1 MQAKEKI
8 YISLKD
14 ICNKRGNVT
23 AAELATEVNLSR
35 QVVSHYLNR
44 LLESGQVKKT
54 NSRPVYWGIV
64 DYEDGDKTKNISV
77 DNVKLEDTQV
87 YNDIFMKMTGA
98 SGSQKKVVEQC
109 KAAVNYPPN
118 GLPILITGQSGVGK
132 SFMAKLI
139 YEYAVHQKVIN
150 DNAPFVV
157 LNCADYANNPE
168 LLSATLLGYKKGSF
182 TGANFDKEG
191 LLKEADGGY
200 IFLDEIHRLS
210 YENQEKLFLFMDT
223 GKYRPI
229 GDNAWKISKV
239 RFVFAT
245 TENPEDVLLE
255 TFRRR
260 ITLQVS
266 LSPILERP
274 LVERIEMINLFYY
287 KEAKKIN
294 KDIYIEADVMM
305 RFCFLKSKGN
315 IGELSNLIQMSC
327 ANAYSKQ
334 IKNEYLKITID
345 EIPRNTYEESV
356 SKFQKLTPV
365 LIHYNGEPPQ
375 LERINI
381 EKKRKEVV
389 IFLEKISKVPLQK
402 IDVSKTEYFLE
413 FKHIVNNIK
422 NMEKEVIRNNSSLIK
437 EIHTNVCHELME
449 RYGVIEDEKLIDN
462 MYLMLQL
469 FMDNGNI
476 DLKHEDF
483 MNFFNNLIPKST
495 YIAQKFNSR
504 LSNLGIS
511 IDKCIIYTYA
521 LFLSEYIKED
531 VDFHGLIVAHGNSTA
546 SSIQCV
552 ANKTCKTY
560 IFESIDMPM
569 EISIVEVIEKV
580 NQYLE
585 HVNTSKGVII
595 LVDMG
600 SLNQMYSSIKNN
612 LSGDLLIINNVT
624 TSIALDVGLKMVSN
638 RSFKEIVETA
648 KTSYTTN
655 IQYFEG
661 IAKGR
666 NIIISCMSGVGIA
679 EKLKDIIA
687 KVISEDTMDLLT
699 MEYKELK
706 SLLDENNEEYFNKT
720 KLILTTSNLSEGVTV
735 PWINIYDLMGGSGE
749 QRLKKTLKDVLSPEK
764 FEALKLEFIKF
775 FSMEGIVSRLQFL
788 NPNII
793 INEVEDIILKYEQ
806 KYSMELFGGIKLNL
820 YMHIACMIERLM
832 TSDED
837 GEDMVEK
844 LSEEEEEEFYN
855 TSKEIFHSI
864 EKKYHIN
871 LNKYELSL
879 LYELFRRV
887 I

>member
-1 MQAKEKI
+1 MQAKDKI

-14 ICNKRGNVT
+14 LCAKRGHVT

-44 LLESGQVKKT
+44 LLESGQVEKT
-54 NSRPVYWGIV
+54 NSRPVYWKVVGGK
-64 DYEDGDKTKNISV
+64 DGNEIKNISV
-77 DNVKLEDTQV
+77 DDVKLEEVQV
-87 YNDIFMKMTGA
+87 YDDIFMKMTGA
-98 SGSQKKVVEQC
+98 NGSQKKVVEQC

-132 SFMAKLI
+132 SFMARLI
-139 YEYAVHQKVIN
+139 YDYAVNQNVI
-150 DNAPFVV
+150 DENAPFVV

-182 TGANFDKEG
+182 TGANSDKEG

-229 GDNAWKISKV
+229 GDNGWKTSKV

-245 TENPEDVLLE
+245 TENPEEVLLE

-266 LSPILERP
+266 LSSVLERP
-274 LVERIEMINLFYY
+274 LAERIEMINLFYY

-305 RFCFLKSKGN
+305 KLCFLKSKGN
-315 IGELSNLIQMSC
+315 IGEISNLIQMSC

-334 IKNEYLKITID
+334 MKNEYLKITID
-345 EIPRNTYEESV
+345 EMPRNIYEQSV
-356 SKFQKLTPV
+356 SKFEELTPV
-365 LIHYNGEPPQ
+365 LIHYNSKPSQ
-375 LERINI
+375 LEGINI
-381 EKKRKEVV
+381 EKKRKEV
-389 IFLEKISKVPLQK
+389 IEFLERILKIPVQK
-402 IDVSKTEYFLE
+402 MDLSKTEYFLE
-413 FKHIVNNIK
+413 FKHIVHNIK
-422 NMEKEVIRNNSSLIK
+422 KIEQEFIINDSTLIK
-437 EIHTNVCHELME
+437 EIHTKVCHELMK
-449 RYGVIEDEKLIDN
+449 RYGVPENEKLIYD
-462 MYLMLQL
+462 MYLMLKL
-469 FMDNGNI
+469 FMDNGTI
-476 DLKHEDF
+476 DLNHEEF
-483 MNFFNNLIPKST
+483 INFFDNVMPKST
-495 YIAQKFNSR
+495 YIAEKFQIR
-504 LSNLGIS
+504 LGDLGIS
-511 IDKCIIYTYA
+511 IDKCIIYIYA

-552 ANKTCKTY
+552 ANKMCNTY
-560 IFESIDMPM
+560 VFESIDMPM
-569 EISIVEVIEKV
+569 ETSSVEVIEKV
-580 NQYLE
+580 KQYLE
-585 HVNTSKGVII
+585 HVNTSKGVVI

-624 TSIALDVGLKMVSN
+624 TSIALDVGLKMVN
-638 RSFKEIVETA
+638 NKPFRDIVETA

-679 EKLKDIIA
+679 DKLKDIIA
-687 KVISEDTMDLLT
+687 KVINEDTMDLLT
-699 MEYKELK
+699 MEYKKLK

-720 KLILTTSNLSEGVTV
+720 KLILTTSNLSEGITV

-749 QRLKKTLKDVLSPEK
+749 QHLKRILKDVVSPEK
-764 FEALKLEFIKF
+764 FESLKLEFIKF

-806 KYSMELFGGIKLNL
+806 KYNVELFGSIKLNL

-837 GEDMVEK
+837 GEDIVEE
-844 LSEEEEEEFYN
+844 LSEDEKEFYSI
-855 TSKEIFHSI
+855 SKEIFNST
-864 EKKYHIN
+864 EKKYHIS
-871 LNKYELSL
+871 LNQYELSL
-879 LYELFRRV
+879 LYELFHRV

>member
-1 MQAKEKI
+1 MQAKDKI

-14 ICNKRGNVT
+14 LCAKRGHVT

-44 LLESGQVKKT
+44 LLESGQVEKT
-54 NSRPVYWGIV
+54 NSRPVYWKVVGGK
-64 DYEDGDKTKNISV
+64 DGNEIKNISV
-77 DNVKLEDTQV
+77 DDVKLEEVQV
-87 YNDIFMKMTGA
+87 YDDIFMKMTGA
-98 SGSQKKVVEQC
+98 NGSQKKVVEQC

-132 SFMAKLI
+132 SFMARLI
-139 YEYAVHQKVIN
+139 YDYAVNQNVI
-150 DNAPFVV
+150 DENAPFVV

-182 TGANFDKEG
+182 TGANSDKEG

-229 GDNAWKISKV
+229 GDNGWKTSKV

-245 TENPEDVLLE
+245 TENPEEVLLE

-266 LSPILERP
+266 LSSVLERP
-274 LVERIEMINLFYY
+274 LAERIEMINLFYY

-305 RFCFLKSKGN
+305 KLCFLKSKGN
-315 IGELSNLIQMSC
+315 IGEISNLIQMSC

-334 IKNEYLKITID
+334 MKNEYLKITID
-345 EIPRNTYEESV
+345 EMPRNIYEQSV
-356 SKFQKLTPV
+356 SKFEELTPV
-365 LIHYNGEPPQ
+365 LIHYNSKPSQ
-375 LERINI
+375 LEGINI
-381 EKKRKEVV
+381 EKKRKEV
-389 IFLEKISKVPLQK
+389 IEFLERILKIPVQK
-402 IDVSKTEYFLE
+402 MDLSKTEYFLE
-413 FKHIVNNIK
+413 FKHIVHNIK
-422 NMEKEVIRNNSSLIK
+422 KIEKEFIINDSTLIK
-437 EIHTNVCHELME
+437 EIHTKVCHELMK
-449 RYGVIEDEKLIDN
+449 RYGVPENEKLIYD
-462 MYLMLQL
+462 MYLMLKL
-469 FMDNGNI
+469 FMDNGTI
-476 DLKHEDF
+476 DLNHEEF
-483 MNFFNNLIPKST
+483 INFFDNVMPKST
-495 YIAQKFNSR
+495 YIAEKFQIR
-504 LSNLGIS
+504 LGDLGIS
-511 IDKCIIYTYA
+511 IDKCIIYIYA

-531 VDFHGLIVAHGNSTA
+531 VDFYGLIVAHGNSTA

-552 ANKTCKTY
+552 ANKMCNTY
-560 IFESIDMPM
+560 VFESIDMPM
-569 EISIVEVIEKV
+569 ETSSVEVIEKV
-580 NQYLE
+580 KQYLE
-585 HVNTSKGVII
+585 HVNTSKGVVI

-624 TSIALDVGLKMVSN
+624 TSIALDVGLKMVN
-638 RSFKEIVETA
+638 NKPFRDIVETA

-679 EKLKDIIA
+679 DKLKDIIA
-687 KVISEDTMDLLT
+687 KVINEDTMDLLT
-699 MEYKELK
+699 MEYKKLK

-720 KLILTTSNLSEGVTV
+720 KLILTTSNLSEGITV

-749 QRLKKTLKDVLSPEK
+749 QHLKRILKDVVSPEK
-764 FEALKLEFIKF
+764 FESLKLEFIKF

-806 KYSMELFGGIKLNL
+806 KYNVELFGSIKLNL

-837 GEDMVEK
+837 GEDIVEE
-844 LSEEEEEEFYN
+844 LSEDEKEFYSI
-855 TSKEIFHSI
+855 SKEIFNST
-864 EKKYHIN
+864 EKKYHIS
-871 LNKYELSL
+871 LNQYELSL
-879 LYELFRRV
+879 LYELFHRV

>member
-1 MQAKEKI
+1 MQAKDKI

-14 ICNKRGNVT
+14 LCDKRGNVT

-44 LLESGQVKKT
+44 LLESGQVEKT
-54 NSRPVYWGIV
+54 NSRPVYWKVVGSK
-64 DYEDGDKTKNISV
+64 DGNEIKNISV
-77 DNVKLEDTQV
+77 DDVKLEEVQGYD
-87 YNDIFMKMTGA
+87 DIFMKMTGA
-98 SGSQKKVVEQC
+98 NGSQKKVVEQC

-139 YEYAVHQKVIN
+139 YEYAVNQNVI
-150 DNAPFVV
+150 DENAPFVV

-182 TGANFDKEG
+182 TGANSDKEG

-229 GDNAWKISKV
+229 GDNGWKTSKV

-245 TENPEDVLLE
+245 TENPEEVLLE

-260 ITLQVS
+260 ITLKVS
-266 LSPILERP
+266 LSSVLERP
-274 LVERIEMINLFYY
+274 LAERIEMINLFYY

-305 RFCFLKSKGN
+305 KLCFLRSKGN
-315 IGELSNLIQMSC
+315 IGEISNLIQMSC

-334 IKNEYLKITID
+334 MKNEYLKITID
-345 EIPRNTYEESV
+345 EMPRNIYEQSV
-356 SKFQKLTPV
+356 SKFEELTPV
-365 LIHYNGEPPQ
+365 LIHYDSKPSQ
-375 LERINI
+375 LEGINI
-381 EKKRKEVV
+381 EKKRKEV
-389 IFLEKISKVPLQK
+389 IEFLERILKVPIQK
-402 IDVSKTEYFLE
+402 IDLSKTEYFLE
-413 FKHIVNNIK
+413 FKHIVHNIK
-422 NMEKEVIRNNSSLIK
+422 KIEKEFIINDSTLIK
-437 EIHTNVCHELME
+437 EIHTKVCHELMK
-449 RYGVIEDEKLIDN
+449 RYGVPENEKLICD
-462 MYLMLQL
+462 MYLMLKL
-469 FMDNGNI
+469 FMDNETI
-476 DLKHEDF
+476 DLNHEEF
-483 MNFFNNLIPKST
+483 INFFDNVMPKST
-495 YIAQKFNSR
+495 YIAEKFQIR
-504 LSNLGIS
+504 LSDLGIS
-511 IDKCIIYTYA
+511 IDKCIIYIYA

-552 ANKTCKTY
+552 ANKMCNTY
-560 IFESIDMPM
+560 VFESIDMPM
-569 EISIVEVIEKV
+569 ETSSVEVIEKV
-580 NQYLE
+580 KQYLE
-585 HVNTSKGVII
+585 HVNTSKGVVI

-624 TSIALDVGLKMVSN
+624 TSIALDVGLKMVNN
-638 RSFKEIVETA
+638 RPFRDIVETA

-679 EKLKDIIA
+679 DKLKDIIA
-687 KVISEDTMDLLT
+687 KVINEDTMDLLT
-699 MEYKELK
+699 MEYKKLK

-720 KLILTTSNLSEGVTV
+720 KLILTTSNLSEGITV

-749 QRLKKTLKDVLSPEK
+749 QHLKRILKDVVSPEK
-764 FEALKLEFIKF
+764 FESLKLEFIKF

-806 KYSMELFGGIKLNL
+806 KYDMELFGSVKLNL

-837 GEDMVEK
+837 GEDMVEE
-844 LSEEEEEEFYN
+844 LSEEKKKFYKI
-855 TSKEIFHSI
+855 SKEIFYST
-864 EKKYHIN
+864 EKKYHID
-871 LNKYELSL
+871 LNQYELSL
-879 LYELFRRV
+879 LYELFNRV
-887 I
+887 IV

>member
-1 MQAKEKI
+1 MQAKDKI

-14 ICNKRGNVT
+14 LCAKRGHVT

-44 LLESGQVKKT
+44 LLESRQVEKT
-54 NSRPVYWGIV
+54 NSRPVYWKVVGGK
-64 DYEDGDKTKNISV
+64 DGNEIKNISV
-77 DNVKLEDTQV
+77 DDVKLEEVQV
-87 YNDIFMKMTGA
+87 YDDIFMKMTGA
-98 SGSQKKVVEQC
+98 NGSQKKVVEQC

-132 SFMAKLI
+132 SFMARLI
-139 YEYAVHQKVIN
+139 YEYAVNQNVI
-150 DNAPFVV
+150 DENAPFVV

-182 TGANFDKEG
+182 TGANSDKEG

-229 GDNAWKISKV
+229 GDNGWKTSKV

-245 TENPEDVLLE
+245 TENPEEVLLE

-266 LSPILERP
+266 LSSVLERP
-274 LVERIEMINLFYY
+274 LAERIEMINLFYY

-305 RFCFLKSKGN
+305 KLCFLKSKGN
-315 IGELSNLIQMSC
+315 IGEISNLIQMSC

-334 IKNEYLKITID
+334 MKNEYLKITID
-345 EIPRNTYEESV
+345 EMPRNIYEQSV
-356 SKFQKLTPV
+356 SKFEELTPV
-365 LIHYNGEPPQ
+365 LIHYNSKPSQ
-375 LERINI
+375 LEGINI
-381 EKKRKEVV
+381 EKKRKEV
-389 IFLEKISKVPLQK
+389 IEFLERILKIPVQK
-402 IDVSKTEYFLE
+402 MDLSKTEYFLE
-413 FKHIVNNIK
+413 FKHIVHNIK
-422 NMEKEVIRNNSSLIK
+422 KIEKEFIINDSTLIK
-437 EIHTNVCHELME
+437 EIHTKVCHELMK
-449 RYGVIEDEKLIDN
+449 RYGVPENEKLIYD
-462 MYLMLQL
+462 MYLMLKL
-469 FMDNGNI
+469 FMDNGTI
-476 DLKHEDF
+476 DLNHEEF
-483 MNFFNNLIPKST
+483 INFFDNVMPKST
-495 YIAQKFNSR
+495 YIAEKFQIR
-504 LSNLGIS
+504 LGDLGIS
-511 IDKCIIYTYA
+511 IDKCIIYIYA

-552 ANKTCKTY
+552 ANKMCNTY
-560 IFESIDMPM
+560 VFESIDMPM
-569 EISIVEVIEKV
+569 ETSSVEVIEKV
-580 NQYLE
+580 KQYLE
-585 HVNTSKGVII
+585 HVNTSKGVVI

-624 TSIALDVGLKMVSN
+624 TSIALDVGLKMVN
-638 RSFKEIVETA
+638 NKPFRDIVETA

-679 EKLKDIIA
+679 DKLKDIIA
-687 KVISEDTMDLLT
+687 KVINEDTMDLLT
-699 MEYKELK
+699 MEYKKLK

-720 KLILTTSNLSEGVTV
+720 KLILTTSNLSEGITV

-749 QRLKKTLKDVLSPEK
+749 QHLKRILKDVVSPEK
-764 FEALKLEFIKF
+764 FESLKLEFIKF

-806 KYSMELFGGIKLNL
+806 KYNVELFGSIKLNL

-837 GEDMVEK
+837 GEDIVEE
-844 LSEEEEEEFYN
+844 LSEDEKEFYSI
-855 TSKEIFHSI
+855 SKEIFNST
-864 EKKYHIN
+864 EKNTI
-871 LNKYELSL
+871 SP
-879 LYELFRRV
+879 
-887 I
+887 

>member
-1 MQAKEKI
+1 MQAKDKI

-14 ICNKRGNVT
+14 LCDKRGHVT

-44 LLESGQVKKT
+44 LLESRQVEKT
-54 NSRPVYWGIV
+54 NSRPVYWKVVGGK
-64 DYEDGDKTKNISV
+64 DGNEIKNISV
-77 DNVKLEDTQV
+77 DDVKLEEVQV
-87 YNDIFMKMTGA
+87 YDDIFMKMTGA
-98 SGSQKKVVEQC
+98 NGSQKKVVEQC

-132 SFMAKLI
+132 SFMARLI
-139 YEYAVHQKVIN
+139 YEYAVNQNVI
-150 DNAPFVV
+150 DENAPFVV

-182 TGANFDKEG
+182 TGANSDKEG

-229 GDNAWKISKV
+229 GDNGWKTSKV

-245 TENPEDVLLE
+245 TENPEEVLLE

-266 LSPILERP
+266 LSSVLERP
-274 LVERIEMINLFYY
+274 LAERIEMINLFYY

-305 RFCFLKSKGN
+305 KLCFLKSKGN
-315 IGELSNLIQMSC
+315 IGEISNLIQMSC

-334 IKNEYLKITID
+334 MKNEYLKITID
-345 EIPRNTYEESV
+345 EMPRNIYEQSV
-356 SKFQKLTPV
+356 SKFEELTPV
-365 LIHYNGEPPQ
+365 LIHYNSKPSQ
-375 LERINI
+375 LEGINI
-381 EKKRKEVV
+381 EKKRKEV
-389 IFLEKISKVPLQK
+389 IEFLERILKIPVQK
-402 IDVSKTEYFLE
+402 MDLSKTEYFLE
-413 FKHIVNNIK
+413 FKHIVHNIK
-422 NMEKEVIRNNSSLIK
+422 KIEKEFIINDSTLIK
-437 EIHTNVCHELME
+437 EIHTKVCHELMK
-449 RYGVIEDEKLIDN
+449 RYGVPENEKLIYD
-462 MYLMLQL
+462 MYLMLKL
-469 FMDNGNI
+469 FMDNGTI
-476 DLKHEDF
+476 DLNHEEF
-483 MNFFNNLIPKST
+483 INFFDNVMPKST
-495 YIAQKFNSR
+495 YIAEKFQIR
-504 LSNLGIS
+504 LGDLGIS
-511 IDKCIIYTYA
+511 IDKCIIYIYA

-552 ANKTCKTY
+552 ANKMCNTY
-560 IFESIDMPM
+560 VFESIDMPM
-569 EISIVEVIEKV
+569 ETSSVEVIEKV
-580 NQYLE
+580 KQYLE
-585 HVNTSKGVII
+585 HVNTSKGVVI

-624 TSIALDVGLKMVSN
+624 TSIALDVGLKMVN
-638 RSFKEIVETA
+638 NKPFRDIVETA

-679 EKLKDIIA
+679 DKLKDIIA
-687 KVISEDTMDLLT
+687 KVINEDTMDLLT
-699 MEYKELK
+699 MEYKKLK

-720 KLILTTSNLSEGVTV
+720 KLILTTSNLSEGITV

-749 QRLKKTLKDVLSPEK
+749 QHLKRILKDVVSPEK
-764 FEALKLEFIKF
+764 FESLKLEFIKF

-806 KYSMELFGGIKLNL
+806 KYNVELFGSIKLNL

-837 GEDMVEK
+837 GEDIVEE
-844 LSEEEEEEFYN
+844 LSEDEKEFYSI
-855 TSKEIFHSI
+855 SKEIFNST
-864 EKKYHIN
+864 EKNTI
-871 LNKYELSL
+871 SP
-879 LYELFRRV
+879 
-887 I
+887 

>member
-1 MQAKEKI
+1 MQAKDKI

-14 ICNKRGNVT
+14 LCDKRGHVT

-44 LLESGQVKKT
+44 LLESGQVEKT
-54 NSRPVYWGIV
+54 NSRPVYWKVVGGK
-64 DYEDGDKTKNISV
+64 DGNEIKNISV
-77 DNVKLEDTQV
+77 DDVKLEEVQV
-87 YNDIFMKMTGA
+87 YDDIFMKMTGA
-98 SGSQKKVVEQC
+98 NGSQKKVVEQC

-132 SFMAKLI
+132 SFMARLI
-139 YEYAVHQKVIN
+139 YDYAVNQNVI
-150 DNAPFVV
+150 DENAPFVV

-182 TGANFDKEG
+182 TGANSDKEG

-229 GDNAWKISKV
+229 GDNGWKTSKV

-245 TENPEDVLLE
+245 TENPEEVLLE

-266 LSPILERP
+266 LSSVLERP
-274 LVERIEMINLFYY
+274 LAERIEMINLFYY

-305 RFCFLKSKGN
+305 KLCFLKSKGN
-315 IGELSNLIQMSC
+315 IGEISNLIQMSC

-334 IKNEYLKITID
+334 MKNEYLKITID
-345 EIPRNTYEESV
+345 EMPRNIYEQSV
-356 SKFQKLTPV
+356 SKFEELTPV
-365 LIHYNGEPPQ
+365 LIHYNSKPSQ
-375 LERINI
+375 LEGINI
-381 EKKRKEVV
+381 EKKRKEV
-389 IFLEKISKVPLQK
+389 IEFLERILKIPVQK
-402 IDVSKTEYFLE
+402 MDLSKTEYFLE
-413 FKHIVNNIK
+413 FKHIVHNIK
-422 NMEKEVIRNNSSLIK
+422 KIEKEFIINDSTLIK
-437 EIHTNVCHELME
+437 EIHTKVCHELMK
-449 RYGVIEDEKLIDN
+449 RYGVPENEKLIYD
-462 MYLMLQL
+462 MYLMLKL
-469 FMDNGNI
+469 FMDNGTI
-476 DLKHEDF
+476 DLNHEEF
-483 MNFFNNLIPKST
+483 INFFDNVMPKST
-495 YIAQKFNSR
+495 YIAEKFQIR
-504 LSNLGIS
+504 LGDLGIS
-511 IDKCIIYTYA
+511 IDKCIIYIYA

-552 ANKTCKTY
+552 ANKMCNTY
-560 IFESIDMPM
+560 VFESIDMPM
-569 EISIVEVIEKV
+569 ETSSVEVIEKV
-580 NQYLE
+580 KQYLE
-585 HVNTSKGVII
+585 HVNTSKGVVI

-624 TSIALDVGLKMVSN
+624 TSIALDVGLKMVN
-638 RSFKEIVETA
+638 NKPFRDIVETA

-679 EKLKDIIA
+679 DKLKDIIA
-687 KVISEDTMDLLT
+687 KVINEDTMDLLT
-699 MEYKELK
+699 MEYKKLK

-720 KLILTTSNLSEGVTV
+720 KLILTTSNLSEGITV

-749 QRLKKTLKDVLSPEK
+749 QHLKRILKDVVSPEK
-764 FEALKLEFIKF
+764 FESLKLEFIKF

-806 KYSMELFGGIKLNL
+806 KYNVELFGSIKLNL

-837 GEDMVEK
+837 GEDIVEE
-844 LSEEEEEEFYN
+844 LSEDEKEFYSI
-855 TSKEIFHSI
+855 SKEIFNST
-864 EKKYHIN
+864 EKKYHIS
-871 LNKYELSL
+871 LNQYELSL
-879 LYELFRRV
+879 LYELFHRV

>member
-1 MQAKEKI
+1 MQAKDKI

-14 ICNKRGNVT
+14 LCAKRGHVT

-44 LLESGQVKKT
+44 LLESGQVEKT
-54 NSRPVYWGIV
+54 NSRPVYWKVVGGK
-64 DYEDGDKTKNISV
+64 DGNEIKNISV
-77 DNVKLEDTQV
+77 DDVKLEEVQV
-87 YNDIFMKMTGA
+87 YDDIFMKMTGA
-98 SGSQKKVVEQC
+98 NGSQKKVVEQC

-132 SFMAKLI
+132 SFMARLI
-139 YEYAVHQKVIN
+139 YDYAVNQNVI
-150 DNAPFVV
+150 DENAPFVV

-182 TGANFDKEG
+182 TGANSDKEG

-229 GDNAWKISKV
+229 GDNGWKTSKV

-245 TENPEDVLLE
+245 TENPEEVLLE

-266 LSPILERP
+266 LSSVLERP
-274 LVERIEMINLFYY
+274 LAERIEMINLFYY

-305 RFCFLKSKGN
+305 KLCFLKSKGN
-315 IGELSNLIQMSC
+315 IGEISNLIQMSC

-334 IKNEYLKITID
+334 MKNEYLKITID
-345 EIPRNTYEESV
+345 EMPRNIYEQSV
-356 SKFQKLTPV
+356 SKFEELTPV
-365 LIHYNGEPPQ
+365 LIHYNSKPSQ
-375 LERINI
+375 LEGINI
-381 EKKRKEVV
+381 EKKRKEV
-389 IFLEKISKVPLQK
+389 IEFLERILKIPVQK
-402 IDVSKTEYFLE
+402 MDLSKTEYFLE
-413 FKHIVNNIK
+413 FKHIVHNIK
-422 NMEKEVIRNNSSLIK
+422 KIEKEFIINDSTLIK
-437 EIHTNVCHELME
+437 EIHTKVCHELMK
-449 RYGVIEDEKLIDN
+449 RYGVPENEKLIYD
-462 MYLMLQL
+462 MYLMLKL
-469 FMDNGNI
+469 FMDNGTI
-476 DLKHEDF
+476 DLNHEEF
-483 MNFFNNLIPKST
+483 INFFDNVMPKST
-495 YIAQKFNSR
+495 YIAEKFQIR
-504 LSNLGIS
+504 LGDLGIS
-511 IDKCIIYTYA
+511 IDKCIIYIYA

-552 ANKTCKTY
+552 ANKMCNTY
-560 IFESIDMPM
+560 VFESIDMPM
-569 EISIVEVIEKV
+569 ETSSVEVIEKV
-580 NQYLE
+580 KQYLE
-585 HVNTSKGVII
+585 HVNTSKGVVI

-624 TSIALDVGLKMVSN
+624 TSIALDVGLKMVN
-638 RSFKEIVETA
+638 NKPFRDIVETA

-679 EKLKDIIA
+679 DKLKDIIA
-687 KVISEDTMDLLT
+687 KVINEDTMDLLT
-699 MEYKELK
+699 MEYKKLK

-720 KLILTTSNLSEGVTV
+720 KLILTTSNLSEGITV

-749 QRLKKTLKDVLSPEK
+749 QHLKRILKDVVSPEK
-764 FEALKLEFIKF
+764 FESLKLEFIKF

-806 KYSMELFGGIKLNL
+806 KYNVELFGSIKLNL

-837 GEDMVEK
+837 GEDIVEE
-844 LSEEEEEEFYN
+844 LSEDEKEFYSI
-855 TSKEIFHSI
+855 SKEIFNST
-864 EKKYHIN
+864 EKKYHIS
-871 LNKYELSL
+871 LNQYELSL
-879 LYELFRRV
+879 LYELFHRV

>member
-1 MQAKEKI
+1 MQAKDKI

-14 ICNKRGNVT
+14 LCDKRGNVT

-44 LLESGQVKKT
+44 LLESGQVEKT
-54 NSRPVYWGIV
+54 NSRPVYWKVVGSK
-64 DYEDGDKTKNISV
+64 DGNEIKNISV
-77 DNVKLEDTQV
+77 DDVKLEEVQGYD
-87 YNDIFMKMTGA
+87 DIFMKMTGA
-98 SGSQKKVVEQC
+98 NGSQKKVVEQC

-139 YEYAVHQKVIN
+139 YEYAVNQNVI
-150 DNAPFVV
+150 DENAPFVV

-182 TGANFDKEG
+182 TGANSDKEG

-229 GDNAWKISKV
+229 GDNGWKTSKV

-245 TENPEDVLLE
+245 TENPEEVLLE

-260 ITLQVS
+260 ITLKVS
-266 LSPILERP
+266 LSSVLERP
-274 LVERIEMINLFYY
+274 LAERIEMINLFYY

-305 RFCFLKSKGN
+305 KLCFLKSKGN
-315 IGELSNLIQMSC
+315 IGEISNLIQMSC

-334 IKNEYLKITID
+334 MKNEYLKITLD
-345 EIPRNTYEESV
+345 EIATTSTYEELV
-356 SKFQKLTPV
+356 NNFEELTPV
-365 LIHYNGEPPQ
+365 LIHYDAEPPK

-381 EKKRKEVV
+381 EKKRREVV
-389 IFLEKISKVPLQK
+389 IFLEKISKVSVQK
-402 IDVSKTEYFLE
+402 MSVSKTEYLLE

-422 NMEKEVIRNNSSLIK
+422 KMEKEVIINGSNLIK
-437 EIHTNVCHELME
+437 EIHSKICHELME
-449 RYGVIEDEKLIDN
+449 RYGITEDEKLIEN

-469 FMDNGNI
+469 FSNNENS
-476 DLKHEDF
+476 DLNFEDF
-483 MNFFNNLIPKST
+483 MSFFDNVMPKST
-495 YIAQKFNSR
+495 YISQKLYSR
-504 LSNLGIS
+504 LSDLGIS
-511 IDKCIIYTYA
+511 IDKCIIYIYA
-521 LFLSEYIKED
+521 LFLSEYIKEE
-531 VDFHGLIVAHGNSTA
+531 VNFHGLIVAHGNTTA

-552 ANKTCKTY
+552 ANKTCNTY
-560 IFESIDMPM
+560 VFESIDMPM
-569 EISIVEVIEKV
+569 ETSILEVIEKV
-580 NQYLE
+580 NKYLE

-612 LSGDLLIINNVT
+612 LSGDLLIINNLT
-624 TSIALDVGLKMVSN
+624 TSIALDIGLKMVNN
-638 RSFKEIVETA
+638 RPFKEIVDTA
-648 KTSYTTN
+648 EKGYNIN

-679 EKLKDIIA
+679 DKLKDTIA

-699 MEYKELK
+699 MDYKALK

-720 KLILTTSNLSEGVTV
+720 KLILTTSNLSEGLTV
-735 PWINIYDLMGGSGE
+735 PWINIYDLMGGSEE
-749 QRLKKTLKDVLSPEK
+749 QRLKKILKDVISLEK
-764 FEALKLEFIKF
+764 FEELKLELIKF
-775 FSMEGIVSRLQFL
+775 FSIEGIVSRLQFL

-806 KYSMELFGGIKLNL
+806 KYNVELFGSIKLNL

-837 GEDMVEK
+837 GEDIVEE
-844 LSEEEEEEFYN
+844 LSEDEKEFYSI
-855 TSKEIFHSI
+855 SKEIFNST
-864 EKKYHIN
+864 EKKYHIS
-871 LNKYELSL
+871 LNQYELSL
-879 LYELFRRV
+879 LYELFHRV

>member
-1 MQAKEKI
+1 MQAKDKI

-14 ICNKRGNVT
+14 LCAKRGHVT

-44 LLESGQVKKT
+44 LLESGQVEKT
-54 NSRPVYWGIV
+54 NSRPVYWKVVGGK
-64 DYEDGDKTKNISV
+64 DGNEIKNISV
-77 DNVKLEDTQV
+77 DDVKLEEVQV
-87 YNDIFMKMTGA
+87 YDDIFMKMTGA
-98 SGSQKKVVEQC
+98 NGSQKKVVEQC

-132 SFMAKLI
+132 SFMARLI
-139 YEYAVHQKVIN
+139 YDYAVNQNVI
-150 DNAPFVV
+150 DENAPFVV

-182 TGANFDKEG
+182 TGANSDKEG

-229 GDNAWKISKV
+229 GDNGWKTSKV

-245 TENPEDVLLE
+245 TENPEEVLLE

-266 LSPILERP
+266 LSSVLERP
-274 LVERIEMINLFYY
+274 LAERIEMINLFYY

-305 RFCFLKSKGN
+305 KLCFLKSKGN
-315 IGELSNLIQMSC
+315 IGEISNLIQMSC

-334 IKNEYLKITID
+334 MKNEYLKITID
-345 EIPRNTYEESV
+345 EMPRNIYEQSV
-356 SKFQKLTPV
+356 SKFEELTPV
-365 LIHYNGEPPQ
+365 LIHYNSKPSQ
-375 LERINI
+375 LEGINI
-381 EKKRKEVV
+381 EKKRKEV
-389 IFLEKISKVPLQK
+389 IEFLERILKIPVQK
-402 IDVSKTEYFLE
+402 MDLSKTEYFLE
-413 FKHIVNNIK
+413 FKHIVHNIK
-422 NMEKEVIRNNSSLIK
+422 KIEKEFIINDSTLIK
-437 EIHTNVCHELME
+437 EIHTKVCHELMK
-449 RYGVIEDEKLIDN
+449 RYGVPENEKLIYD
-462 MYLMLQL
+462 MYLMLKL
-469 FMDNGNI
+469 FMDNGTI
-476 DLKHEDF
+476 DLNHEEF
-483 MNFFNNLIPKST
+483 INFFDNVMPKST
-495 YIAQKFNSR
+495 YIAEKFQIR
-504 LSNLGIS
+504 LGDLGIS
-511 IDKCIIYTYA
+511 IDKCIIYIYA

-552 ANKTCKTY
+552 ANKMCNTY
-560 IFESIDMPM
+560 VFESIDMPM
-569 EISIVEVIEKV
+569 ETSSVEVIEKV
-580 NQYLE
+580 KQYLE
-585 HVNTSKGVII
+585 HVNTSKGVVI

-624 TSIALDVGLKMVSN
+624 TSIALDVGLKMVN
-638 RSFKEIVETA
+638 NKPFRDIVETA

-679 EKLKDIIA
+679 DKLKDIIA
-687 KVISEDTMDLLT
+687 KVINEDTMDLLT
-699 MEYKELK
+699 MEYKKLK

-720 KLILTTSNLSEGVTV
+720 KLILTTSNLSEGITV

-749 QRLKKTLKDVLSPEK
+749 QHLKRILKDVVSPEK
-764 FEALKLEFIKF
+764 FESLKLEFIKF

-806 KYSMELFGGIKLNL
+806 KYNVELFGSIKLNL

-837 GEDMVEK
+837 GEDIVEE
-844 LSEEEEEEFYN
+844 LSEDEKEFYSI
-855 TSKEIFHSI
+855 SKEIFNST
-864 EKKYHIN
+864 EKNTI
-871 LNKYELSL
+871 SP
-879 LYELFRRV
+879 
-887 I
+887 

>member
-1 MQAKEKI
+1 MQAKDKI
-8 YISLKD
+8 YISLKYL
-14 ICNKRGNVT
+14 CAKRGHVT

-44 LLESGQVKKT
+44 LLESGQVEKT
-54 NSRPVYWGIV
+54 NSRPVYWKVVGGK
-64 DYEDGDKTKNISV
+64 DGNEIKNISV
-77 DNVKLEDTQV
+77 DDVKLEEVQV
-87 YNDIFMKMTGA
+87 YDDIFMKMTGA
-98 SGSQKKVVEQC
+98 NGSQKKVVEQC

-132 SFMAKLI
+132 SFMARLI
-139 YEYAVHQKVIN
+139 YDYAVNQNVI
-150 DNAPFVV
+150 DENAPFVV

-182 TGANFDKEG
+182 TGANSDKEG

-229 GDNAWKISKV
+229 GDNGWKTSKV

-245 TENPEDVLLE
+245 TENPEEVLLE

-266 LSPILERP
+266 LSSVLERP
-274 LVERIEMINLFYY
+274 LAERIEMINLFYY

-305 RFCFLKSKGN
+305 KLCFLKSKGN
-315 IGELSNLIQMSC
+315 IGEISNLIQMSC

-334 IKNEYLKITID
+334 MKNEYLKITID
-345 EIPRNTYEESV
+345 EMPRNIYEQSV
-356 SKFQKLTPV
+356 SKFEELTPV
-365 LIHYNGEPPQ
+365 LIHYNSKPSQ
-375 LERINI
+375 LEGINI
-381 EKKRKEVV
+381 EKKRKEV
-389 IFLEKISKVPLQK
+389 IEFLERILKIPVQK
-402 IDVSKTEYFLE
+402 MDLSKTEYFLE
-413 FKHIVNNIK
+413 FKHIVHNIK
-422 NMEKEVIRNNSSLIK
+422 KIEKEFIINDSTLIK
-437 EIHTNVCHELME
+437 EIHTKVCHELMK
-449 RYGVIEDEKLIDN
+449 RYGVPENEKLIYD
-462 MYLMLQL
+462 MYLMLKL
-469 FMDNGNI
+469 FMDNGTI
-476 DLKHEDF
+476 DLNHEEF
-483 MNFFNNLIPKST
+483 INFFDNVMPKST
-495 YIAQKFNSR
+495 YIAEKFQIR
-504 LSNLGIS
+504 LGDLGIS
-511 IDKCIIYTYA
+511 IDKCIIYIYA

-552 ANKTCKTY
+552 ANKMCNTY
-560 IFESIDMPM
+560 VFESIDMPM
-569 EISIVEVIEKV
+569 ETSSVEVIEKV
-580 NQYLE
+580 KQYLE
-585 HVNTSKGVII
+585 HVNTSKGVVI

-624 TSIALDVGLKMVSN
+624 TSIALDVGLKMVN
-638 RSFKEIVETA
+638 NKPFRDIVETA

-679 EKLKDIIA
+679 DKLKDIIA
-687 KVISEDTMDLLT
+687 KVINEDTMDLLT
-699 MEYKELK
+699 MEYKKLK

-720 KLILTTSNLSEGVTV
+720 KLILTTSNLSEGITV

-749 QRLKKTLKDVLSPEK
+749 QHLKRILKDVVSPEK
-764 FEALKLEFIKF
+764 FESLKLEFIKF

-806 KYSMELFGGIKLNL
+806 KYNVELFGSIKLNL

-837 GEDMVEK
+837 GEDIVEE
-844 LSEEEEEEFYN
+844 LSEDEKEFYSI
-855 TSKEIFHSI
+855 SKEIFNST
-864 EKKYHIN
+864 EKKYHIS
-871 LNKYELSL
+871 LNQYELSL
-879 LYELFRRV
+879 LYELFHRV

>member
-1 MQAKEKI
+1 MQAKDKI

-14 ICNKRGNVT
+14 LCDKRGHVT

-44 LLESGQVKKT
+44 LLESGQVEKT
-54 NSRPVYWGIV
+54 NSRPVYWKVVGGK
-64 DYEDGDKTKNISV
+64 DGNEIKNISV
-77 DNVKLEDTQV
+77 DDVKLEEVQV
-87 YNDIFMKMTGA
+87 YDDIFMKMTGA
-98 SGSQKKVVEQC
+98 NGSQKKVVEQC

-132 SFMAKLI
+132 SFMARLI
-139 YEYAVHQKVIN
+139 YDYAVNQNVI
-150 DNAPFVV
+150 DENAPFVV

-182 TGANFDKEG
+182 TGANSDKEG

-229 GDNAWKISKV
+229 GDNGWKTSKV

-245 TENPEDVLLE
+245 TENPEEVLLE

-266 LSPILERP
+266 LSSVLERP
-274 LVERIEMINLFYY
+274 LAERIEMINLFYY

-305 RFCFLKSKGN
+305 KLCFLKSKGN
-315 IGELSNLIQMSC
+315 IGEISNLIQMSC

-334 IKNEYLKITID
+334 MKNEYLKITID
-345 EIPRNTYEESV
+345 EMPRNIYEQSV
-356 SKFQKLTPV
+356 SKFEELTPV
-365 LIHYNGEPPQ
+365 LIHYNSKPSQ
-375 LERINI
+375 LEGINI
-381 EKKRKEVV
+381 EKKRKEV
-389 IFLEKISKVPLQK
+389 IEFLERILKIPVQK
-402 IDVSKTEYFLE
+402 MDLSKTEYFLE
-413 FKHIVNNIK
+413 FKHIVHNIK
-422 NMEKEVIRNNSSLIK
+422 KIEKEFIINDSTLIK
-437 EIHTNVCHELME
+437 EIHTKVCHELMK
-449 RYGVIEDEKLIDN
+449 RYGVPENEKLIYD
-462 MYLMLQL
+462 MYLMLKL
-469 FMDNGNI
+469 FMDNGTI
-476 DLKHEDF
+476 DLNHEEF
-483 MNFFNNLIPKST
+483 INFFDNVMPKST
-495 YIAQKFNSR
+495 YIAEKFQIR
-504 LSNLGIS
+504 LGDLGIS
-511 IDKCIIYTYA
+511 IDKCIIYIYA

-552 ANKTCKTY
+552 ANKMCNTY
-560 IFESIDMPM
+560 VFESIDMPM
-569 EISIVEVIEKV
+569 ETSSVEVIEKV
-580 NQYLE
+580 KQYLE
-585 HVNTSKGVII
+585 HVNTSKGVVI

-624 TSIALDVGLKMVSN
+624 TSIALDVGLKMVN
-638 RSFKEIVETA
+638 NKPFRDIVETA

-679 EKLKDIIA
+679 DKLKDIIA
-687 KVISEDTMDLLT
+687 KVINEDTMDLLT
-699 MEYKELK
+699 MEYKKLK

-720 KLILTTSNLSEGVTV
+720 KLILTTSNLSEGITV

-749 QRLKKTLKDVLSPEK
+749 QHLKRILKDVVSPEK
-764 FEALKLEFIKF
+764 FESLKLEFIKF

-806 KYSMELFGGIKLNL
+806 KYNVELFGSIKLNL

-837 GEDMVEK
+837 GEDIVEE
-844 LSEEEEEEFYN
+844 LSEDEKEFYSI
-855 TSKEIFHSI
+855 SKEIFNST
-864 EKKYHIN
+864 EKNTI
-871 LNKYELSL
+871 SP
-879 LYELFRRV
+879 
-887 I
+887 

>member
-1 MQAKEKI
+1 MQAKDKI

-14 ICNKRGNVT
+14 LCDKRGHVT

-44 LLESGQVKKT
+44 LLESRQVEKT
-54 NSRPVYWGIV
+54 NSRPVYWKVVGGK
-64 DYEDGDKTKNISV
+64 DGNEIKNISV
-77 DNVKLEDTQV
+77 DDVKLEEVQV
-87 YNDIFMKMTGA
+87 YDDIFMKMTGA
-98 SGSQKKVVEQC
+98 NGSQKKVVEQC

-132 SFMAKLI
+132 SFMARLI
-139 YEYAVHQKVIN
+139 YEYAVNQNVI
-150 DNAPFVV
+150 DENAPFVV

-182 TGANFDKEG
+182 TGANSDKEG

-229 GDNAWKISKV
+229 GDNGWKTSKV

-245 TENPEDVLLE
+245 TENPEEVLLE

-266 LSPILERP
+266 LSSVLERP
-274 LVERIEMINLFYY
+274 LAERIEMINLFYY

-305 RFCFLKSKGN
+305 KLCFLKSKGN
-315 IGELSNLIQMSC
+315 IGEISNLIQMSC

-334 IKNEYLKITID
+334 MKNEYLKITID
-345 EIPRNTYEESV
+345 EMPRNIYEQSV
-356 SKFQKLTPV
+356 SKFEELTPV
-365 LIHYNGEPPQ
+365 LIHYNSKPSQ
-375 LERINI
+375 LEGINI
-381 EKKRKEVV
+381 EKKRKEV
-389 IFLEKISKVPLQK
+389 IEFLERILKIPVQK
-402 IDVSKTEYFLE
+402 MDLSKTEYFLE
-413 FKHIVNNIK
+413 FKHIVHNIK
-422 NMEKEVIRNNSSLIK
+422 KIEKEFIINDSTLIK
-437 EIHTNVCHELME
+437 EIHTKVCHELMK
-449 RYGVIEDEKLIDN
+449 RYGVPENEKLIYD
-462 MYLMLQL
+462 MYLMLKL
-469 FMDNGNI
+469 FMDNGTI
-476 DLKHEDF
+476 DLNHEEF
-483 MNFFNNLIPKST
+483 INFFDNVMPKST
-495 YIAQKFNSR
+495 YIAEKFQIR
-504 LSNLGIS
+504 LGDLGIS
-511 IDKCIIYTYA
+511 IDKCIIYIYA

-552 ANKTCKTY
+552 ANKMCNTY
-560 IFESIDMPM
+560 VFESIDMPM
-569 EISIVEVIEKV
+569 ETSSVEVIEKV
-580 NQYLE
+580 KQYLE
-585 HVNTSKGVII
+585 HVNTSKGVVI

-624 TSIALDVGLKMVSN
+624 TSIALDVGLKMVN
-638 RSFKEIVETA
+638 NKPFRDIVETA

-679 EKLKDIIA
+679 DKLKDIIA
-687 KVISEDTMDLLT
+687 KVINEDTMDLLT
-699 MEYKELK
+699 MEYKKLK

-720 KLILTTSNLSEGVTV
+720 KLILTTSNLSEGITV

-749 QRLKKTLKDVLSPEK
+749 QHLKRILKDVVSPEK
-764 FEALKLEFIKF
+764 FESLKLEFIKF

-806 KYSMELFGGIKLNL
+806 KYNVELFGSIKLNL

-837 GEDMVEK
+837 GEDIVEE
-844 LSEEEEEEFYN
+844 LSEDEKEFYSI
-855 TSKEIFHSI
+855 SKEIFNST
-864 EKKYHIN
+864 EKKYHIS
-871 LNKYELSL
+871 LNQYELSL
-879 LYELFRRV
+879 LYELFHRV

>member
-1 MQAKEKI
+1 MQAKDKI

-14 ICNKRGNVT
+14 LCDKRGHVT

-44 LLESGQVKKT
+44 LLESRQVEKT
-54 NSRPVYWGIV
+54 NSRPVYWKVVGGK
-64 DYEDGDKTKNISV
+64 DGNEIKNISV
-77 DNVKLEDTQV
+77 DDVKLEEVQV
-87 YNDIFMKMTGA
+87 YDDIFMKMTGA
-98 SGSQKKVVEQC
+98 NGSQKKVVEQC

-132 SFMAKLI
+132 SFMARLI
-139 YEYAVHQKVIN
+139 YDYAVNQNVI
-150 DNAPFVV
+150 DENAPFVV

-182 TGANFDKEG
+182 TGANSDKEG

-229 GDNAWKISKV
+229 GDNGWKTSKV

-245 TENPEDVLLE
+245 TENPEEVLLE

-266 LSPILERP
+266 LSSVLERP
-274 LVERIEMINLFYY
+274 LAERIEMINLFYY

-305 RFCFLKSKGN
+305 KLCFLKSKGN
-315 IGELSNLIQMSC
+315 IGEISNLIQMSC

-334 IKNEYLKITID
+334 MKNEYLKITID
-345 EIPRNTYEESV
+345 EMPRNIYEQSV
-356 SKFQKLTPV
+356 SKFEELTPV
-365 LIHYNGEPPQ
+365 LIHYNSKPSQ
-375 LERINI
+375 LEGINI
-381 EKKRKEVV
+381 EKKRKEV
-389 IFLEKISKVPLQK
+389 IEFLERILKIPVQK
-402 IDVSKTEYFLE
+402 MDLSKTEYFLE
-413 FKHIVNNIK
+413 FKHIVHNIK
-422 NMEKEVIRNNSSLIK
+422 KIEKEFIINDSTLIK
-437 EIHTNVCHELME
+437 EIHTKVCHELMK
-449 RYGVIEDEKLIDN
+449 RYGVPENEKLIYD
-462 MYLMLQL
+462 MYLMLKL
-469 FMDNGNI
+469 FMDNGTI
-476 DLKHEDF
+476 DLNHEEF
-483 MNFFNNLIPKST
+483 INFFDNVMPKST
-495 YIAQKFNSR
+495 YIAEKFQIR
-504 LSNLGIS
+504 LGDLGIS
-511 IDKCIIYTYA
+511 IDKCIIYIYA

-552 ANKTCKTY
+552 ANKMCNTY
-560 IFESIDMPM
+560 VFESIDMPM
-569 EISIVEVIEKV
+569 ETSSVEVIEKV
-580 NQYLE
+580 KQYLE
-585 HVNTSKGVII
+585 HVNTSKGVVI

-624 TSIALDVGLKMVSN
+624 TSIALDVGLKMVN
-638 RSFKEIVETA
+638 NKPFRDIVETA

-679 EKLKDIIA
+679 DKLKDIIA
-687 KVISEDTMDLLT
+687 KVINEDTMDLLT
-699 MEYKELK
+699 MEYKKLK

-720 KLILTTSNLSEGVTV
+720 KLILTTSNLSEGITV

-749 QRLKKTLKDVLSPEK
+749 QHLKRILKDVVSPEK
-764 FEALKLEFIKF
+764 FESLKLEFIKF

-806 KYSMELFGGIKLNL
+806 KYNVELFGSIKLNL

-837 GEDMVEK
+837 GEDIVEE
-844 LSEEEEEEFYN
+844 LSEDEKEFYSI
-855 TSKEIFHSI
+855 SKEIFNST
-864 EKKYHIN
+864 EKKYHIS
-871 LNKYELSL
+871 LNQYELSL
-879 LYELFRRV
+879 LYELFHRV